1 MMISGKSS
9 LTRLWYSDITK
20 EHKEYFTNERGIDDG
35 EINKRAGY

>member
-1 MMISGKSS
+1 MISGKYQSV
-9 LTRLWYSDITK
+9 LLWYSDITK